1 MEVSFGTNLAYY
13 YIGVAVR
20 GERVD
25 DNLLLDSLIDKA
37 AQEGTNTVAV
47 AAAEEAEVIEA
58 VIDALDRNLARFILF
73 GDKEK
78 ISSLIE
84 MKKFDWMNNNRLKIV
99 DADSEAIAAELAVKA
114 VFNKEANVLMKG
126 NIPSNILL
134 KAVLNKEYGL
144 RTGNVLSHVSFF
156 EIPGYD
162 QFTIITDAAMNIA
175 PDLEQ
180 KAQIIKNAVSLAK
193 AIGIETPKVAP
204 IAAVE
209 VVNPVMQAT
218 VDAAALTMMNKR
230 GQISG
235 CIVDG
240 PLGLDNA
247 VSALAA
253 EHKGISSEV
262 AGRADILLVPTI
274 EVGNVLYKSLIYFAK
289 AKVGAVIAGAKA
301 PIVLTSRAD
310 SAESKLYSLALALC
324 CVKK

>member
-1 MEVSFGTNLAYY
+1 M
-13 YIGVAVR
+13 
-20 GERVD
+20 
-25 DNLLLDSLIDKA
+25 LLDSLIDKA

-47 AAAEEAEVIEA
+47 AAAEDAEVIEA

-84 MKKFDWMNNNRLKIV
+84 MKKNARMNINQLKIV

-144 RTGNVLSHVSFF
+144 RTGNVLSHIALF

-162 QFTIITDAAMNIA
+162 QFTIVTDAAMNIA

-180 KAQIIKNAVSLAK
+180 KAQIIKNTVSLAK

-209 VVNPVMQAT
+209 VVNPAMQAT

-262 AGRADILLVPTI
+262 AGKADILLVPTI